1 MPDKIASEFRN
12 LYVTWPT
19 ERTSLS
25 QKPKLYTTYIIIY
38 YDMFLYIEAEIDEQ
52 TCQNKIGL
60 QIILI
65 VFLEKAIDSSSPII
79 AYALE
84 LELELICA

>member
-1 MPDKIASEFRN
+1 
-12 LYVTWPT
+12 
-19 ERTSLS
+19 
-25 QKPKLYTTYIIIY
+25 
-38 YDMFLYIEAEIDEQ
+38 MFLYIETEIDEQ
-52 TCQNKIGL
+52 TFQNKIGL

>member
-1 MPDKIASEFRN
+1 
-12 LYVTWPT
+12 
-19 ERTSLS
+19 
-25 QKPKLYTTYIIIY
+25 
-38 YDMFLYIEAEIDEQ
+38 MFLYIEAEIDEQ

-79 AYALE
+79 ASLE
-84 LELELICA
+84 LELELELEPICA